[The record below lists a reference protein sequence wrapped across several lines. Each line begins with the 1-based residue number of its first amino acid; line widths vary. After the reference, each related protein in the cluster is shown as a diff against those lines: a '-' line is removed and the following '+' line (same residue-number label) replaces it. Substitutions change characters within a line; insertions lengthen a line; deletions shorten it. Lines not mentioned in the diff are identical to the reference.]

1 MNYLS
6 NDFNR
11 EKYKQYILQ
20 KYISDFLDGIYDT
33 NELRI
38 TNAIKE
44 QIMLPNFGDHVVT
57 KRSLYT
63 HHGIYIG
70 DKKVIQYSGYA
81 IGFNVLDTA
90 PNITDKRSPVEV
102 VFLE

>member
-44 QIMLPNFGDHVVT
+44 HN
-57 KRSLYT
+57 
-63 HHGIYIG
+63 
-70 DKKVIQYSGYA
+70 
-81 IGFNVLDTA
+81 
-90 PNITDKRSPVEV
+90 EV
-102 VFLE
+102 K